1 MGPAPMAVCAEARR
15 ETDILFLQLS
25 SVLPESYIR
34 QVPKW
39 LRLAESFSIA

>member
-1 MGPAPMAVCAEARR
+1 MGPAPMVVCAEAPR

-39 LRLAESFSIA
+39 LRLAESFFIA